1 MDSSIKIF
9 INNFPN
15 PVHKLVSI
23 GSSGKAIKKT
33 SPTILTGF
41 DMGGSVKDLMN
52 NAMSKFFLSLILYDE
67 VIVTDSV
74 FKKIILCIGLENCL
88 VLLETKKIKLI
99 YDKVDFELEF
109 LNRSGSRLKL
119 TNNMVVI
126 PLVYYVDRNFKEFS
140 NKKSLK
146 SKFVQYLENSLLED
160 VQSLEDDADNSIYQH
175 AFDELIKEVASPE
188 ISNKFLH
195 GVETIQDMD
204 PFQATKAM
212 RLLNTLKGFSFQQK
226 SGADVILQDAFS
238 KDYLNTKLAFILK
251 SESVDKIDFFSEIT
265 KIKGIPDIYHLLK
278 TNVLDI
284 HDIVRFT
291 ASNESKFFRDWYTNE
306 DISKED
312 IYLKLMSNKKGGVL
326 SKGVRWLYPNIV
338 GLVNPVL
345 GGIAS
350 GIDSFI
356 VEKIANGWSPNIF
369 LDDFLKSNIDLLIE
383 KQERSIKKQE
393 IIKRFGSVK
402 PNTLCPC
409 QSGLKFK
416 KCHGYD

>member
-1 MDSSIKIF
+1 
-9 INNFPN
+9 
-15 PVHKLVSI
+15 
-23 GSSGKAIKKT
+23 
-33 SPTILTGF
+33 
-41 DMGGSVKDLMN
+41 
-52 NAMSKFFLSLILYDE
+52 
-67 VIVTDSV
+67 
-74 FKKIILCIGLENCL
+74 
-88 VLLETKKIKLI
+88 
-99 YDKVDFELEF
+99 
-109 LNRSGSRLKL
+109 
-119 TNNMVVI
+119 
-126 PLVYYVDRNFKEFS
+126 
-140 NKKSLK
+140 
-146 SKFVQYLENSLLED
+146 
-160 VQSLEDDADNSIYQH
+160 
-175 AFDELIKEVASPE
+175 
-188 ISNKFLH
+188 
-195 GVETIQDMD
+195 MD